1 MPSLGQPLA
10 FGLTGGLPPW
20 VLYLDNN
27 YFLTLINRLLPP
39 EYLDPLRTIG
49 PGYEIYQAQAQI
61 GYRVSVAIA
70 NYDAASYISTAPD
83 GGYAQAPIQ
92 FSRPTSAAGAVTVK
106 AGTIVQTSVY
116 GRQFS
121 LVADV
126 AFGASDLA
134 QSGIAQATFPG
145 EQWNALGPYV
155 TAGGESV
162 PGQIDTVVFWAMDPP
177 YGDPTITMSQLA
189 DAVGGQSSVLNMH
202 GADRGLPRQSGEY
215 TAVYRNRIQSLPDT
229 ISPDAINRYLSATLS
244 PLFAQ
249 YEFIETFEPTFQTA
263 FDCPSPNSGTPTY
276 QAVIPPNLNTN
287 LFVYDD
293 PRPPTPFN
301 DRWLSIDDFRAAIIV
316 TVPNLPAMTDVGLAY
331 DDTAM
336 SPGDLLTTIGYR
348 SVGAYD
354 IPSSYTASSPGG
366 YDGFD
371 LAKQAVYVG
380 LYNSLV
386 LITAGGVN
394 VDVELQGQ

>member
-1 MPSLGQPLA
+1 MPALSQPLA

-20 VLYLDNN
+20 VLYLDQT
-27 YFLTLINRLLPP
+27 YFLALINRLLPQ
-39 EYLDPLRTIG
+39 EYLAPLFSPG
-49 PGYEIYQAQAQI
+49 PGAEVYYAQSQI

-83 GGYAQAPIQ
+83 GGFAQAPIQ
-92 FSRPTSAAGAVTVK
+92 FSRPTFAAGAVTVK
-106 AGTIVQTSVY
+106 AGTIVETSVY

-126 AFGASDLA
+126 AFGATDLT
-134 QSGIAQATFPG
+134 QNGIVQATYPG
-145 EQWNALGPYV
+145 EQWNVPGPYV
-155 TAGGESV
+155 TAGNENV
-162 PGQIDTVVFWAMDPP
+162 LGQIDTVVFWSMVPP
-177 YGDPTITMSQLA
+177 YGDPTVTMTQLS

-202 GADRGLPRQSGEY
+202 GADRGLPRQPNEN
-215 TAVYRNRIQSLPDT
+215 TAVYRNRISTLPDT
-229 ISPDAINRYLSATLS
+229 VSPDAIERYLSATLS

-249 YEFIETFEPTFQTA
+249 YEFIETFEISFQTA

-276 QAVIPPNLNTN
+276 EAVIPPALNTN

-301 DRWLSIDDFRAAIIV
+301 DRWLSIDNFRGGIIV

-336 SPGDLLTTIGYR
+336 SPADLLTTIGYR

-354 IPSSYTASSPGG
+354 IPNTYVASSPGG

-371 LAKQAVYVG
+371 LAKQAVYLGV
-380 LYNSLV
+380 YNSLIQ
-386 LITAGGVN
+386 ITTGGVD